1 MTRISFL
8 IIHAI
13 LTFLCVANIA
23 IAQDRPPGTAVINA
37 KKVPLARGSFGY
49 DLTFLR
55 RYHKDL
61 LLLGDDTSGAQIIVL
76 PAYQARVMTSTAEG
90 SKGFSFGWINHEFI
104 AAKKPAEHIN
114 VFGGEERIWLG
125 PEGGQYSI
133 FFKKGSEF
141 TFDNWFVPKELDTA
155 PFKLQSATKTEA
167 RFTKDMQLKN
177 YSGTTFNLTVDRT
190 IRLLDKASINK
201 ALGINLPATVKAVGF
216 ESKNSIINKGRS
228 AWQKNSG
235 LLSIWILSML
245 NASPQTTI
253 AVPYIKGDSAQLGKV
268 VTDDYFG
275 KVPTDRLA
283 DKNGLLLLKADA
295 AYRSKMGVSPK
306 RAKPIMASYDAAAGV
321 LTIALFSLP
330 EGVVDYVNSLWK
342 QQDDPFNGD
351 AANAYNDG
359 PMDGKQLGQFYELES
374 SSPAAAL
381 LPGQSM
387 QHIHRTFHFK
397 GSQPSLDVITK
408 KLLGVGVDEIKL

>member
-1 MTRISFL
+1 
-8 IIHAI
+8 
-13 LTFLCVANIA
+13 
-23 IAQDRPPGTAVINA
+23 
-37 KKVPLARGSFGY
+37 
-49 DLTFLR
+49 
-55 RYHKDL
+55 
-61 LLLGDDTSGAQIIVL
+61 
-76 PAYQARVMTSTAEG
+76 
-90 SKGFSFGWINHEFI
+90 
-104 AAKKPAEHIN
+104 
-114 VFGGEERIWLG
+114 
-125 PEGGQYSI
+125 
-133 FFKKGSEF
+133 
-141 TFDNWFVPKELDTA
+141 
-155 PFKLQSATKTEA
+155 
-167 RFTKDMQLKN
+167 
-177 YSGTTFNLTVDRT
+177 
-190 IRLLDKASINK
+190 
-201 ALGINLPATVKAVGF
+201 
-216 ESKNSIINKGRS
+216 
-228 AWQKNSG
+228 
-235 LLSIWILSML
+235 ML

-275 KVPTDRLA
+275 KVPADRLA

-306 RAKPIMASYDAAAGV
+306 RAKPIMASYDAANGV

-397 GSQPSLDVITK
+397 GSRASLDVITK